1 MHGCSKRSA
10 LRSTPGAHKKAP
22 VEHRGFCPSGF
33 PTRVPNCATPRP
45 GGSRADQLALA
56 SCAPVAALLHGWAST
71 HRRDAPPDFGTSGR
85 RMPPSST
92 SCCVKQLTCLDHH
105 ARTRFNWTLAGAAL
119 RIIRTQ
125 DTSSFDISHKR
136 KCPRLSPSHHVN
148 KTLAP
153 GQRLCYSLV
162 SSTHIAAFKAA
173 TAKEKKEGLDD
184 KRRTPH
190 NLASLLLTNT
200 TLRSDSR
207 TEQRFFN
214 NQQSISVGV

>member
-1 MHGCSKRSA
+1 MIYAPRFLPTLGYPHAVA
-10 LRSTPGAHKKAP
+10 LHFAHCGQLTAGLAPAGVRPCWAHHKKAP

-92 SCCVKQLTCLDHH
+92 SCCVKQLTCSDHH

-125 DTSSFDISHKR
+125 DTSSVRHLTQAEMPQAFAVASRQQDP
-136 KCPRLSPSHHVN
+136 CPRP
-148 KTLAP
+148 
-153 GQRLCYSLV
+153 
-162 SSTHIAAFKAA
+162 AA
-173 TAKEKKEGLDD
+173 
-184 KRRTPH
+184 
-190 NLASLLLTNT
+190 LL
-200 TLRSDSR
+200 
-207 TEQRFFN
+207 
-214 NQQSISVGV
+214 